1 MKCSHHMANDSRRGE
16 EEKGVILEMEILSEL
31 GRSVAVVDPD
41 KARLDQNVK
50 NILAYKPL
58 LAWIFKEVVSECRDM
73 DLDEIEA
80 SIEGNV
86 LISQV
91 YVDGGLSNAGERID
105 GLSTESYLYAEGR
118 GERIDGLGTESHLY
132 AEGLNKYDIRTYLML
147 PPDGRRSTDSFVGN
161 GPEEARGRD
170 QPESPKEE
178 KRMHPSGWL
187 KLLIN
192 VEGQNE
198 DKPGYDISLRALF
211 YCCRMISAQ
220 QGVEFTTDRDDPVKY
235 GNIKKVY
242 SIWICTETAQKR
254 ANSIERYSLQR
265 SFLYGRN
272 DDTPRYD
279 ILNAVIINISK
290 RHDTEGAGNELIRF
304 LTDLFDERIPAAE
317 KIQKLR
323 REYDLRLTK
332 AVEKEVSEMCNYA
345 TAIENR
351 GIEIGIEKGI
361 EKGLK
366 ALVCSLK
373 RYIRD
378 FESLYSAVTE
388 NEDYRNVTRDEV
400 RKYL

>member
-1 MKCSHHMANDSRRGE
+1 MIGGERNIRRMKCSHHMANDSRRGE
-16 EEKGVILEMEILSEL
+16 EEKGAILEMEILSEL

-58 LAWIFKEVVSECRDM
+58 LAWIFKEVVSECRNM

-91 YVDGGLSNAGERID
+91 YVDSGLSNA
-105 GLSTESYLYAEGR
+105 

-178 KRMHPSGWL
+178 KRMHPQGWL

-220 QGVEFTTDRDDPVKY
+220 QGVEFTTDSDDPVKY

-290 RHDTEGAGNELIRF
+290 RHDTEGSGNELIRF

-351 GIEIGIEKGI
+351 GMEKGI

-366 ALVCSLK
+366 ALVRSLK
-373 RYIRD
+373 KYIKD
-378 FESLYSAVTE
+378 FDTLYSAVIE
-388 NEDYRNVTRDEV
+388 NEDYRDVTREEV